1 MGERLSDYN
10 KKYKIQKRGVELD
23 YNNLSR
29 DVEKIKVF
37 KDLQILSKLFKFF
50 DW

>member
-1 MGERLSDYN
+1 MRLQVRIG
-10 KKYKIQKRGVELD
+10 KRIGTRILIQKRGVELD

-37 KDLQILSKLFKFF
+37 KDLQTLSN
-50 DW
+50 